1 MRQPLRREPSLW
13 TEQMKVRTMFVI
25 AKRDVEAN
33 TVSVRAKTILGPNHA
48 PKQLP
53 TLSSDKERRA

>member
-13 TEQMKVRTMFVI
+13 TEQMKVRTMLVI
-25 AKRDVEAN
+25 AKGDMEAN
-33 TVSVRAKTILGPNHA
+33 TVSVRAKTISAPSHA
-48 PKQLP
+48 PEQLP